1 MRRNRS
7 VSVVLNVPVTERTD
21 TVIAIANYADK
32 AVYHAKS
39 AGKNIIFLLDHDDR
53 KERPQTAEYV
63 KIEF

>member
-1 MRRNRS
+1 M
-7 VSVVLNVPVTERTD
+7 VNVPVTERTD

-39 AGKNIIFLLDHDDR
+39 AGKNAIFRLDRDDSGE
-53 KERPQTAEYV
+53 KPKTADYV